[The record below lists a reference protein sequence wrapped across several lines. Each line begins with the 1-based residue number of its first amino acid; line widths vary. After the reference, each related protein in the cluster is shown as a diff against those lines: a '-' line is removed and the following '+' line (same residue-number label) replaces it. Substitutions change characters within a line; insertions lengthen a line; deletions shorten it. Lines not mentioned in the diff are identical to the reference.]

1 MKKLFITFTLIT
13 TLNGCGGDVNTIPIP
28 TLNVDNMLA
37 DWTNIS
43 PTCVQLGPQS
53 SYKEASTQLWWQ
65 TYTKIYNL
73 YDNADC
79 SGTSVGNISDTYDTD
94 WSAPS
99 SELTKHNAARVKL
112 SPPIRTTE
120 GQVPLPTLVLDTL
133 NKFVLFYAENNLL
146 YFYVGGMPN
155 ELDADG
161 YPLGVTMPSAIFSK

>member
-1 MKKLFITFTLIT
+1 MRKSFITLALAIA
-13 TLNGCGGDVNTIPIP
+13 LSGCGGGIDTIPIP
-28 TLNVDNMLA
+28 ALNVDDMLA
-37 DWTNIS
+37 NWTNNNPSCI
-43 PTCVQLGPQS
+43 QLGAQS
-53 SYKEASTQLWWQ
+53 SYKESETQLWWQ
-65 TYTKIYNL
+65 TYTKIYAL

-79 SGTSVGNISDTYDTD
+79 SGTSVGSITDTYDAN
-94 WSAPS
+94 WSAPTS
-99 SELTKHNAARVKL
+99 TLTKHNAARVKL

-146 YFYVGGMPN
+146 YFYVGGLPN